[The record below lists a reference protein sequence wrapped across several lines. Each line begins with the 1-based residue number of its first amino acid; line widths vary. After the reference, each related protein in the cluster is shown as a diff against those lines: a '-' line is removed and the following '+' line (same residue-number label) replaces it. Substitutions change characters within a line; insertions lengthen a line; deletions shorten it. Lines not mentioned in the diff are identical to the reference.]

1 MRLATLRLVSFRA
14 HADSRLTFAPKVNL
28 LYGANGAGK
37 TNVVEAVH
45 YLCLSKSFLASTDQ
59 HALRRGSP
67 FFEVEGRFESE
78 GAADRLVRLVF
89 MPGQGKKAF
98 VNRAPLDRLADLV
111 GVAPVVALS
120 PADHALTADGPD
132 ERRRFIDN
140 TLSQARP
147 AYLADLFRYKRAL
160 KQRNALLLQA
170 RRSRQDPAALDAWDQ
185 ELILLGSRIV
195 ARRARFLAEFAGFL
209 AEAYRRLDGVG
220 AEPTLTYDTVVDV
233 PESAEEIDEAVIAEQ
248 FRERLRRVSRRERE
262 LGRTAIGPH
271 RDEVVFRLGGFEVR
285 PYASQGQHRLFGV
298 ALQLARFFYL
308 HEQTGKL
315 PLLLLD
321 DVFGTLDTKRAA
333 IVLELLQSDAV
344 GQSLV
349 TAARREPF
357 ASPVAFDGPMH
368 TAIEIDGGRVVEP
381 GATPLADSG
390 SAVDVSPDRG
400 DGAPEGASLAV
411 TEPGGDDAGSTGL

>member
-1 MRLATLRLVSFRA
+1 MRLSTLRLVSFRA
-14 HADSRLTFAPKVNL
+14 HADSQFTFAPKVNL

-59 HALRRGSP
+59 HVLRRGSP

-78 GAADRLVRLVF
+78 HSADRLVRLVF
-89 MPGQGKKAF
+89 VPGQGKKAF

-147 AYLADLFRYKRAL
+147 TYLADLFRYKRAL

-170 RRSRQDPAALDAWDQ
+170 RRSRQDPAALEAWDE
-185 ELILLGSRIV
+185 ELVTLGSRLV
-195 ARRARFLAEFAGFL
+195 TRRARFLAEFARYL
-209 AEAYRRLDGVG
+209 AEAYQRLDGVG
-220 AEPTLTYDTVVDV
+220 DEPTLTYDTVVEV
-233 PESAEEIDEAVIAEQ
+233 GEEIGQDQIAER
-248 FRERLRRVSRRERE
+248 FRERLHRVARRERE
-262 LGRTAIGPH
+262 LGRTAVGPH
-271 RDEVVFRLGGFEVR
+271 RDEVVFKLGGFEVR

-308 HEQTGKL
+308 HEQTEKL

-321 DVFGTLDTKRAA
+321 DVFGTLDAKRAA
-333 IVLELLQSDAV
+333 IVLELLRSDAV

-349 TAARREPF
+349 TAARRDPF
-357 ASPVAFDGPMH
+357 DGTIAFDSPQH
-368 TAIEIDGGRVVEP
+368 TAIEIADGQVVPERE
-381 GATPLADSG
+381 DG
-390 SAVDVSPDRG
+390 SAPPPVATS
-400 DGAPEGASLAV
+400 AE
-411 TEPGGDDAGSTGL
+411 AGP

>member
-1 MRLATLRLVSFRA
+1 MRLSTLRLVSFRA
-14 HADSRLTFAPKVNL
+14 HADSRFAFAPKVNL

-45 YLCLSKSFLASTDQ
+45 FLCLSKSFLASTDQ
-59 HALRRGSP
+59 HVLRRGSP
-67 FFEVEGRFESE
+67 FFEIEGRFESE
-78 GAADRLVRLVF
+78 ASADRLVRLVF
-89 MPGQGKKAF
+89 VPGQGKKAF
-98 VNRAPLDRLADLV
+98 VNRAPLERLADLV

-120 PADHALTADGPD
+120 PSDHALTADGPE
-132 ERRRFIDN
+132 ERRRFVDN

-170 RRSRQDPAALDAWDQ
+170 RRSRQDPAALDAWDE
-185 ELILLGSRIV
+185 ELVTLGSRLV
-195 ARRARFLAEFAGFL
+195 ARRARFLAEFAGYL

-220 AEPTLTYDTVVDV
+220 AEPTLAYDTVVEV
-233 PESAEEIDEAVIAEQ
+233 GEEVDEAAIAEQ
-248 FRERLRRVSRRERE
+248 FRARLHRVARRERE

-271 RDEVVFRLGGFEVR
+271 RDEVVFKLGGFEVR

-308 HEQTGKL
+308 HEQTEKL

-321 DVFGTLDTKRAA
+321 DVFGTLDAKRAA
-333 IVLELLQSDAV
+333 IVLELLRSDAV

-349 TAARREPF
+349 TAARPEPF
-357 ASPVAFDGPMH
+357 AGLVPFDAPEH
-368 TAIEIDGGRVVEP
+368 AAIEIADGQVVEAENAT
-381 GATPLADSG
+381 GA
-390 SAVDVSPDRG
+390 
-400 DGAPEGASLAV
+400 GASGEASLEMA
-411 TEPGGDDAGSTGL
+411 EPRGAGAGSTGL

>member
-14 HADSRLTFAPKVNL
+14 HADSRFAFAPKVNL

-59 HALRRGSP
+59 HVLRRASP
-67 FFEVEGRFESE
+67 FFEVEGLFVGEES
-78 GAADRLVRLVF
+78 ADRLVRLVF
-89 MPGQGKKAF
+89 VPGQGKKAF
-98 VNRAPLDRLADLV
+98 VNRAPLERLADLV

-170 RRSRQDPAALDAWDQ
+170 RRSRQDPAALEAWDE
-185 ELILLGSRIV
+185 ELVTLGSRLI
-195 ARRARFLAEFAGFL
+195 ARRARFLAEFSRFL

-220 AEPTLTYDTVVDV
+220 DEPTLTYDTVVEVGDEV
-233 PESAEEIDEAVIAEQ
+233 DEATIAEQ
-248 FRERLRRVSRRERE
+248 FRERLHRVARRERE
-262 LGRTAIGPH
+262 LGRTRIGPH
-271 RDEVVFRLGGFEVR
+271 RDEVVFKLGGFEVR

-308 HEQTGKL
+308 HEQTEKL

-321 DVFGTLDTKRAA
+321 DVFGTLDARRAA
-333 IVLELLQSDAV
+333 IVLELLRSDAV
-344 GQSLV
+344 GQSIV
-349 TAARREPF
+349 TAARRDPF
-357 ASPVAFDGPMH
+357 AGLVPFDAPEH
-368 TAIEIDGGRVVEP
+368 AAIEIEAGRVVEP
-381 GATPLADSG
+381 E
-390 SAVDVSPDRG
+390 
-400 DGAPEGASLAV
+400 PEGAAGAGDEGGGEVATLAV
-411 TEPGGDDAGSTGL
+411 AEPRGTDGGSTGL